1 MRWKCAARL
10 DCGKLSSGTFTLPD
24 YQKRVATGAGK
35 RDKTENEIR
44 EWDID
49 RQNGMLARQT
59 GCYVMP
65 QTFALFAIAHSIIGG
80 VN

>member
-1 MRWKCAARL
+1 M
-10 DCGKLSSGTFTLPD
+10 
-24 YQKRVATGAGK
+24 VVTGAGK
-35 RDKTENEIR
+35 RDKTEDEIR

-65 QTFALFAIAHSIIGG
+65 QTFTLFAIAHSVFGG

>member
-1 MRWKCAARL
+1 M
-10 DCGKLSSGTFTLPD
+10 
-24 YQKRVATGAGK
+24 VVTGAGK
-35 RDKTENEIR
+35 RDKTEDEIR

-49 RQNGMLARQT
+49 RHNGMLQTAARQT

-65 QTFALFAIAHSIIGG
+65 RTFTLFAIAHSVLGS